1 MKGVFIM
8 RTYEEELQWFKQ
20 YKEELEQREL
30 ERDDLRFREKDY
42 LCYLQK
48 WFSEEDCDGA
58 SAENRI
64 RWKRLPMSFIQYA
77 YH

>member
-1 MKGVFIM
+1 M

-20 YKEELEQREL
+20 YKDKLEQ
-30 ERDDLRFREKDY
+30 RDDLRFRERDY
-42 LCYLQK
+42 LHYLQR

>member
-1 MKGVFIM
+1 MKGVIIM

-20 YKEELEQREL
+20 YKDKLEQ
-30 ERDDLRFREKDY
+30 RDDLRFRERDY
-42 LCYLQK
+42 LHYLQR

>member
-1 MKGVFIM
+1 M

-42 LCYLQK
+42 LRYLQR
-48 WFSEEDCDGA
+48 WFSEEDVMELARKIVFAG
-58 SAENRI
+58 SAF
-64 RWKRLPMSFIQYA
+64 P
-77 YH
+77 

>member
-1 MKGVFIM
+1 MKGVIVM

-20 YKEELEQREL
+20 YKDKLEQ
-30 ERDDLRFREKDY
+30 RDDLRFRERDY
-42 LCYLQK
+42 LHYLQR

>member
-1 MKGVFIM
+1 MKGVVIM

-20 YKEELEQREL
+20 YKEELER
-30 ERDDLRFREKDY
+30 RDDLRFRERDY
-42 LCYLQK
+42 LHYLQR

>member
-1 MKGVFIM
+1 MKGVIIM

-20 YKEELEQREL
+20 YKEEFEQ
-30 ERDDLRFREKDY
+30 RDDLRFRGRDY
-42 LCYLQK
+42 LHYLQR
-48 WFSEEDCDGA
+48 WFSEEDCDGV
-58 SAENRI
+58 SAENRT

>member
-1 MKGVFIM
+1 MKGVIIM

-20 YKEELEQREL
+20 YKDELEQ
-30 ERDDLRFREKDY
+30 RDDLRFRERDY
-42 LCYLQK
+42 LHYLQR

>member
-1 MKGVFIM
+1 M

-20 YKEELEQREL
+20 YKDELEQ
-30 ERDDLRFREKDY
+30 RDDLRFRERDY
-42 LCYLQK
+42 LHYLQR

>member
-1 MKGVFIM
+1 MNGVIIM
-8 RTYEEELQWFKQ
+8 RTNEEELQWFKQ
-20 YKEELEQREL
+20 YKDELEQ
-30 ERDDLRFREKDY
+30 RDDLRFRERDY
-42 LCYLQK
+42 LHYLQR